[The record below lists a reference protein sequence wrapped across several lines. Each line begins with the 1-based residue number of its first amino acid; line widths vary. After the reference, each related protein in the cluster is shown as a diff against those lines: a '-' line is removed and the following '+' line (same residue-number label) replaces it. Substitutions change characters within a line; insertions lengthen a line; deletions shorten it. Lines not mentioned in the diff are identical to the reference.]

1 VAVPLGVP
9 LVGARSGRSD
19 LRCRKLHWLAP
30 LASAAVALP
39 VSVLLRTWAA
49 AHALGVAVVVWFV
62 TLVGVGILEVIVYPE
77 GRLGV

>member
-1 VAVPLGVP
+1 
-9 LVGARSGRSD
+9 
-19 LRCRKLHWLAP
+19 
-30 LASAAVALP
+30 
-39 VSVLLRTWAA
+39 VLLRTWAA